1 MNAVQ
6 LKNKYGDPT
15 VNQAGFE
22 RLNMVVWDIPQDI
35 NNAIPHLPNKVYINR
50 AIQAPLEAALRAIIA
65 EGVQGEI
72 KTWDGCFNVR
82 KQRGIAA
89 LSMHSFGI
97 AIDMNA
103 AWNPLVRGVTP
114 ETRER
119 LRKEKVSWSEKFLD
133 CWRNVGW
140 TCGADWNTVLDGMH
154 FEYTNG

>member
-1 MNAVQ
+1 MKLTSVQ

-22 RLNMVVWDIPQDI
+22 RLNMMVWDIPQDI
-35 NNAIPHLPNKVYINR
+35 NTAIPHLPNKVYINR
-50 AIQAPLEAALRAIIA
+50 AIQAPLEAALRAVIA
-65 EGVQGEI
+65 EG
-72 KTWDGCFNVR
+72 VR

-114 ETRER
+114 ETREA
-119 LRKEKVSWSEKFLD
+119 LRKEKVTWSEKFLD

-154 FEYTNG
+154 FEWTNG